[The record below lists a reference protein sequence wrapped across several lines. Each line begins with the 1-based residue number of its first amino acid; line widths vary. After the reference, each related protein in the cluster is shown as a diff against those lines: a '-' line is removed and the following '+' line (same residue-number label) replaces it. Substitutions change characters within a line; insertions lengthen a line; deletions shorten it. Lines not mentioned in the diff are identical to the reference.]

1 MILAL
6 LMAGAP
12 MTAAVPATDKT
23 PAAARAVVERYY
35 DAIEHGRYRTAY
47 LFWSNGG
54 QASGKTFAAFVRGFG
69 RTAHSRV
76 IAGRPGNGEGAAGSL
91 FIDVPVTVMAT
102 LKDGSR
108 QRFRGRYTLR
118 RVNDVDGATPDQLRW
133 HFASAHLIRV

>member
-6 LMAGAP
+6 LLAGA
-12 MTAAVPATDKT
+12 TVPATDKT

-47 LFWSNGG
+47 LCWSDGG
-54 QASGKTFAAFVRGFG
+54 RASGKSYAAFVRGFA

-76 IAGRPGNGEGAAGSL
+76 VAGRPLSGDGAAGSI
-91 FIDVPVTVMAT
+91 FIDVPVTVVAT
-102 LKDGSR
+102 QKNGSR

-133 HFASAHLIRV
+133 HFASAHLTRF